1 MKIKNLLVLLMLL
14 CVVGVT
20 DAQDRF
26 PKREFR
32 GAGFSVNGQ
41 FQGMYAQQMQ
51 QMLTRQLDYLQ
62 GAGIN
67 AVIFR

>member
-32 GAGFSVNGQ
+32 GAWIQCVNGQ
-41 FQGMYAQQMQ
+41 FQGMSAQQMQ
-51 QMLTRQLDYLQ
+51 QMLTGSWIICRKRELML
-62 GAGIN
+62 
-67 AVIFR
+67 